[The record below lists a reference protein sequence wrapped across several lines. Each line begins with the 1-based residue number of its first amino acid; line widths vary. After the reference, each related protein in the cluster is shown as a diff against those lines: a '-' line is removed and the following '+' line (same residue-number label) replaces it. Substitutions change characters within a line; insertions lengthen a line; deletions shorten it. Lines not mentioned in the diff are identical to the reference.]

1 MLHGSFSSQSSR
13 GLIVGFDL
21 YPITIYNIMFNN
33 YIKNFATFETTY
45 HGWYII
51 KISYNFIKF
60 DVISNHDLISKLLKK
75 KYIKFVESIA
85 LLYNLSLES

>member
-1 MLHGSFSSQSSR
+1 MDD
-13 GLIVGFDL
+13 I
-21 YPITIYNIMFNN
+21 
-33 YIKNFATFETTY
+33 IKNFSTFETIY